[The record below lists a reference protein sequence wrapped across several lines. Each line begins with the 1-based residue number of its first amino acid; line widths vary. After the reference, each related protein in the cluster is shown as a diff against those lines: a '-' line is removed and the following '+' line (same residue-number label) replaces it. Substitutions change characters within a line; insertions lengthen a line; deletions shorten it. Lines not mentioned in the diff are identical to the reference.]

1 MRENAFC
8 SIAGRGTAEALPSGP
23 MNECAMR
30 AVLVRVQ
37 RGFNHPASIA
47 GASEGSGFGLGI
59 GRGANGLGFVSIFLG
74 RARLQQAANRVPNV
88 IRWPD
93 VLTDAPAA
101 KEPHE
106 WPVSG

>member
-1 MRENAFC
+1 
-8 SIAGRGTAEALPSGP
+8 
-23 MNECAMR
+23 
-30 AVLVRVQ
+30 
-37 RGFNHPASIA
+37 
-47 GASEGSGFGLGI
+47 LGI